1 MSRMIS
7 MDDVREGQRV
17 LIGGIPS
24 QVLSV
29 RPGSGRYGHELVQ
42 LTWRDRSGT
51 LSAPRRRTE
60 QLPLLEDS
68 ND

>member
-1 MSRMIS
+1 MTILIS
-7 MDDVREGQRV
+7 MDDVREGQRI
-17 LIGGIPS
+17 LIGGLPS
-24 QVLSV
+24 RVVSV

-60 QLPLLEDS
+60 TVALLEDT
-68 ND
+68 DD